1 MSNTSTARVS
11 CPMRVAFITHYAE
24 MFGANRSLLN
34 LIDGLRPY
42 GVESF
47 VITPDLGDFTK
58 ALEERGVAFRQL
70 AIQEWMV
77 TSPAVRNRWQRL
89 YLNLRSLPHLLSQ
102 LRKWQ
107 IQIVYSNSSV
117 FAVGQVAALLLRTPH
132 IWHFREFG
140 ELHYGMR
147 LDWGRRSFDFL
158 VSKSDARI
166 AVSNCIRERLLYA
179 QLNGKVHVIYNG
191 VATEAEFDQLCRE
204 AEGREWTHR
213 AFTFLMVGLFHPAK
227 RQEQAIRAFARVAQ
241 QFPNT
246 RLLLV
251 GSADTPYADTC
262 RNLVARL
269 GLGGK
274 VAFPGWVS
282 DPFPL
287 YLKANAL
294 LMCSQ
299 YEAMGRVTAE
309 AMAACLPVIGSD
321 SDGTPELVEHE
332 RTGLLYH
339 DGEEGLARCMA
350 RFIENPMWARE
361 LGQQGWQVARS
372 KFTSE
377 LYARQVYDVLQS
389 VRK

>member
-1 MSNTSTARVS
+1 
-11 CPMRVAFITHYAE
+11 MRVAFITHYAE

-47 VITPDLGDFTK
+47 VVTPDLGDFTR
-58 ALEERGVAFRQL
+58 ALEERGIAFRQL

-77 TSPAVRNRWQRL
+77 TPTATRTRWERL
-89 YLNLRSLPHLLSQ
+89 YINLRVLPHLLSQ
-102 LRKWQ
+102 LRKWR

-117 FAVGQVAALLLRTPH
+117 FAAGQVAALLLGIPH

-166 AVSNCIRERLLYA
+166 AVSNCIRERLLHA
-179 QLNGKVHVIYNG
+179 QLDGKVHVIYNG
-191 VATEAEFDQLCRE
+191 VATEAKFDQLSRE
-204 AEGREWTHR
+204 AERREWTHQ

-227 RQEQAIRAFARVAQ
+227 GQEQAIRAFARVAK
-241 QFPNT
+241 QFPDT

-251 GSADTPYADTC
+251 GTADTPYADTC
-262 RNLVARL
+262 RDLVARL
-269 GLGGK
+269 GLGDK
-274 VAFPGWVS
+274 VVFPGWVS

-309 AMAACLPVIGSD
+309 AMAACLPVIGTD
-321 SDGTPELVEHE
+321 RDGTLELVDHE

-339 DGEEGLARCMA
+339 DGEEGLAHCMV
-350 RFIENPMWARE
+350 RFIEDPIWARK

-377 LYARQVYDVLQS
+377 LYARQVYDVLQR
-389 VRK
+389 VLK